1 MLRVSEILIELVA
14 EAQRWLRLTLQAPP
28 EADFCFE
35 KRFAETATSARDKA
49 LSLVSDFICEAPPIP
64 GLSTRQW

>member
-1 MLRVSEILIELVA
+1 MTYGSSGG
-14 EAQRWLRLTLQAPP
+14 AQPIADRRSARWQPIQAPP

-35 KRFAETATSARDKA
+35 RRFAETATSARDKA
-49 LSLVSDFICEAPPIP
+49 LSLVSDFICEAPRIP